1 MSIYRLDKHVGT
13 DFAQACESDIRG
25 AVLLLG
31 YFDGVHRGHS
41 ALFSHAVSHAGT
53 GHPIAVWTPESVPKA
68 SAEQGTISTR
78 EEKLIRFWE
87 LGADYAVMENFENFR
102 NMDGSAFF
110 ARLIAER
117 FSPYAVICGEN
128 FRFGKNAACTADDL
142 ADFARKAGILCF
154 VIPLMKENEAPVSS
168 TEIRRL
174 IASGN
179 VKAANGL
186 LGYPYSVTSEVLHG
200 KALGRT
206 IGCPTINQRLPKEK
220 IMPEKGVYACTVSF
234 EENGCTRTCGGV
246 CNIGSRPTVN
256 TDESDITLET
266 YIIDFSGDLYGKAV
280 KTSLLERIRGEKTFA
295 SVEELSEQIHADA
308 EKAKEILKRML
319 N

>member
-1 MSIYRLDKHVGT
+1 MSIYRLDTHVGT
-13 DFAQACESDIRG
+13 GFSQACESDIRD

-41 ALFSHAVSHAGT
+41 ALFSHAVSQAGT
-53 GHPIAVWTPESVPKA
+53 NHPIAVWTPESVPKA
-68 SAEQGTISTR
+68 SAEQGIISTR
-78 EEKLIRFWE
+78 TEKLLRFFE
-87 LGADYAVMENFENFR
+87 LGADYAVMENFEDFR

-110 ARLIAER
+110 TGMIAER
-117 FSPYAVICGEN
+117 FRPYAVICGEN
-128 FRFGKNAACTADDL
+128 FRFGKNAACAADDL
-142 ADFARKAGILCF
+142 AEFAREAGILCF

-174 IASGN
+174 IASGD
-179 VKAANGL
+179 VEAANGL

-206 IGCPTINQRLPKEK
+206 IGCPTINQRMPKEK
-220 IMPEKGVYACTVSF
+220 IMPAKGVYACTVSLD
-234 EENGCTRTCGGV
+234 EDGGTRTFGGV

-256 TDESDITLET
+256 MDDSDITLET
-266 YIIDFSGDLYGKAV
+266 YIMDFSGNLYGKTV
-280 KTSLLERIRGEKTFA
+280 RTSLLGRIRGEKTFA

-308 EKAKEILKRML
+308 EKAKEILKRTG